1 MLKTAKVMVPRFFR
15 FILNFLQT
23 DVEPEEE
30 KQEGSSALLGPKLNY
45 KPQLEVENI
54 TESIEVK
61 TWEIFP

>member
-1 MLKTAKVMVPRFFR
+1 MVRFLR
-15 FILNFLQT
+15 ILIKFPQT

-30 KQEGSSALLGPKLNY
+30 TPETSPALLGPKLNY
-45 KPQLEVENI
+45 KPQREVENI